1 LTFGIL
7 SNHFSD
13 LAFNMVF
20 RSALLT
26 VLPSAFVNCDAVPS
40 VMVAVQGSG
49 VGCDKPDW
57 SCISEKSVDVPSPS
71 TGQVLLKMYGA
82 SVNPINVDGVE
93 SNSRFDCATTIGCSA
108 GTLGN
113 DGAGTVVEVGSSCP
127 NFKVGDEVWGLIQG
141 SYAQYAVANCKS
153 IGLKPNNLDFV
164 SAATIPVV
172 GGTARACLLAAAG
185 QGAIADGT
193 VRPELA
199 NLTVAILSGQGGTGF
214 MAVQL
219 AKAMGANRVITS
231 ASGGGIDFVKALGA
245 DVVVDY
251 HKQALADALEND
263 SVDVV
268 FDNFGVP
275 GTADKIMHAIRP
287 GGTFLV
293 LMGGNGG
300 AISDSPKEG
309 VNQVTFYGGF
319 GTTELDYMKDQFE
332 AGSLSPRVADRGHNM
347 AAVYKISEVP
357 QAFTRS
363 KSRGLFGK
371 IAVVPSDFTAVV
383 V

>member
-1 LTFGIL
+1 ML
-7 SNHFSD
+7 
-13 LAFNMVF
+13 
-20 RSALLT
+20 
-26 VLPSAFVNCDAVPS
+26 
-40 VMVAVQGSG
+40 AVQGSG

-57 SCISEKSVDVPSPS
+57 SCISAKSVDVPSPS
-71 TGQVLLKMYGA
+71 AGQVLLKMYGA

-93 SNSRFDCATTIGCSA
+93 PDCATTIGCSD
-108 GTLGN
+108 GTIGN
-113 DGAGTVVEVGSSCP
+113 DGAGTVVAVGSSCP
-127 NFKVGDEVWGLIQG
+127 NFQVGDEVWGGIQG

-164 SAATIPVV
+164 EAGTIPVV
-172 GGTARACLLAAAG
+172 GGTARSCLLSAG
-185 QGAIADGT
+185 L
-193 VRPELA
+193 VRS
-199 NLTVAILSGQGGTGF
+199 NLTVVITSGQGGTGF

-231 ASGGGIDFVKALGA
+231 ASGDGIDFVKALGA

-300 AISDSPKEG
+300 TISDSPKEG
-309 VNQVTFYGGF
+309 VDQVTFYGGF

-332 AGSLSPRVADRGHNM
+332 AGSLSPRVIQP
-347 AAVYKISEVP
+347 VYKISEVP
-357 QAFTRS
+357 EAFTRS
-363 KSRGLFGK
+363 KSHGLFGK